1 MSNHSTLVNKVF
13 LNITALL
20 FIFAISACK
29 KEPPE
34 TTTPVVEAPDTLA
47 KPAVVTI
54 EENADIS
61 QWDFN
66 GDGEPD
72 DRITVP
78 VVEGSGNP
86 VEDGIP
92 GKFTITFDDKKLP
105 DLAVGCC
112 NPMPVGE
119 GDLNGDGAAELSVFQ
134 SPMNGCVHTMTTY
147 TFRNGKWKQLFEP
160 FLVPTGCD
168 EMTKEELEALVY
180 KENGK
185 VYFMETDVNDE
196 NLKKSPKEVKL

>member
-1 MSNHSTLVNKVF
+1 MKNKV
-13 LNITALL
+13 IVTASL
-20 FIFAISACK
+20 FMLAISACK
-29 KEPPE
+29 KEAAE
-34 TTTPVVEAPDTLA
+34 INTTAVEANDTLV
-47 KPAVVTI
+47 KPATANSQ
-54 EENADIS
+54 EDADIS

-66 GDGEPD
+66 GDDEPD

-92 GKFTITFDDKKLP
+92 GKFTITFDNKKLP

-112 NPMPVGE
+112 NPRPVGE

-134 SPMNGCVHTMTTY
+134 SPMNGCVYTMTTY

-160 FLVPTGCD
+160 FLVPTGCN
-168 EMTKEELEALVY
+168 EITKEELEALVY

-196 NLKKSPKEVKL
+196 SFKKSPKEVKPSN